1 MSWSNFVL
9 TIDADKM
16 PELIE
21 YLKSKQLYVN
31 EPAPAAEQEV

>member
-9 TIDADKM
+9 TMDGAKM

-31 EPAPAAEQEV
+31 EPAETVGEEV